1 VAVAPTLLAKSHVS
15 LSVLAMRANVGPN
28 SDGLPYGCCMTAVEL
43 ATLEDEIAGVTLNR
57 PRRLNAIDGSLMDA
71 MDDVMDVLS
80 TGEFRAA
87 ILTGA
92 GRGFCAGADLSGT
105 GEPWTKPP
113 KTAPH
118 SPPFK
123 VSYDAQVRL
132 ADLYTRLYEL
142 PIPVIAAVNGAAVGG
157 GLAFALHCDIRIAS
171 DQARF
176 GSVFIKAG
184 FSSMDM
190 GTSYL
195 LPKIVGAG
203 VAREL
208 MLTGRIIDADEAYRI
223 RLVHEVVAPDELMA
237 AALKMARSIV
247 ENNAYGVWQTK
258 IGLNTALDAPSLRHA
273 KEIENRTQ
281 ILTGFTNNPL
291 EAAKALMEKRSP
303 VWDSL

>member
-1 VAVAPTLLAKSHVS
+1 MP
-15 LSVLAMRANVGPN
+15 
-28 SDGLPYGCCMTAVEL
+28 AVEL
-43 ATLEDEIAGVTLNR
+43 ETLEDNIVCITLNR
-57 PRRLNAIDGSLMDA
+57 PERLNAIDGSLIDGVDHA
-71 MDDVMDVLS
+71 LDVLS
-80 TGEFRAA
+80 AGAFRVA

-105 GEPWTKPP
+105 GEPWVKPKSP
-113 KTAPH
+113 P

-123 VSYDAQVRL
+123 VSYDSQVRL

-142 PIPVIAAVNGAAVGG
+142 PIPVIAAVNGVAVGG
-157 GLAFALHCDIRIAS
+157 GLAFTLVSDIRVAS
-171 DQARF
+171 ERARF

-208 MLTGRIIDADEAYRI
+208 MLTGRIIDAAEAYRI
-223 RLVHEVVAPDELMA
+223 KLVHEVVAPDGLMPA
-237 AALKMARSIV
+237 ACALARSIA

-258 IGLNTALDAPSLRHA
+258 IGLNAALDAPSLRHA
-273 KEIENRTQ
+273 IEIENRTQ
-281 ILTGFTNNPL
+281 ILSGFTNNPL
-291 EAAKALMEKRSP
+291 EAAKAHQEKRAP
-303 VWDSL
+303 RWDPL

>member
-1 VAVAPTLLAKSHVS
+1 
-15 LSVLAMRANVGPN
+15 
-28 SDGLPYGCCMTAVEL
+28 MTAVEL
-43 ATLEDEIAGVTLNR
+43 VTLEDKIAGVTLNR
-57 PRRLNAIDGSLMDA
+57 PDRLNAIDGSLINA
-71 MDDVMDVLS
+71 MDDVLDALS
-80 TGEFRAA
+80 GGEFRAA

-105 GEPWTKPP
+105 GEAWTKTRPETP
-113 KTAPH
+113 A
-118 SPPFK
+118 FK
-123 VSYDAQVRL
+123 INYDAQVRL
-132 ADLYTRLYEL
+132 ADLYLRLYEL
-142 PIPVIAAVNGAAVGG
+142 PIPVIAAVNGVAVGG

-171 DQARF
+171 QQARF

-223 RLVHEVVAPDELMA
+223 RLVHEVVAPDQLME

-247 ENNAYGVWQTK
+247 VNNAYGVWQTK
-258 IGLNTALDAPSLRHA
+258 IGLNAALDAPSLRHA
-273 KEIENRTQ
+273 MEIENRTQ
-281 ILTGFTNNPL
+281 ILSGFTNNPV
-291 EAAKALMEKRSP
+291 EAALAHQQKRAP
-303 VWDSL
+303 KWDPL

>member
-1 VAVAPTLLAKSHVS
+1 MS
-15 LSVLAMRANVGPN
+15 
-28 SDGLPYGCCMTAVEL
+28 AVEFE
-43 ATLEDEIAGVTLNR
+43 TLEDNIAGVTLNR
-57 PRRLNAIDGSLMDA
+57 PDRLNAIDGSLINA
-71 MDDVMDVLS
+71 MDDVLDALS

-105 GEPWTKPP
+105 GEAWTKN
-113 KTAPH
+113 APH
-118 SPPFK
+118 TPAFK
-123 VSYDAQVRL
+123 INYDAQVRL

-142 PIPVIAAVNGAAVGG
+142 PIPVIA
-157 GLAFALHCDIRIAS
+157 S
-171 DQARF
+171 EQARF

-223 RLVHEVVAPDELMA
+223 KLVHEVVPPDDLMT

-247 ENNAYGVWQTK
+247 ENNAFGVWQTK

-273 KEIENRTQ
+273 IEIENRTQ
-281 ILTGFTNNPL
+281 ILTGFTNNTA
-291 EAAKALMEKRSP
+291 EAAKAHREKRAP
-303 VWDSL
+303 RWDPL

>member
-1 VAVAPTLLAKSHVS
+1 
-15 LSVLAMRANVGPN
+15 
-28 SDGLPYGCCMTAVEL
+28 MTAVEL
-43 ATLEDEIAGVTLNR
+43 ATIEDTTENSENKIARVTLNR

-92 GRGFCAGADLSGT
+92 GRGFCAGADLSGE

-113 KTAPH
+113 KTAPQ

-123 VSYDAQVRL
+123 ISYDAQVRL

-223 RLVHEVVAPDELMA
+223 RLVHEVVAPDELMT

-281 ILTGFTNNPL
+281 ILSGFTNNPL
-291 EAAKALMEKRSP
+291 EAAKALQEKRSP
-303 VWDSL
+303 VWDPL

>member
-1 VAVAPTLLAKSHVS
+1 MA
-15 LSVLAMRANVGPN
+15 
-28 SDGLPYGCCMTAVEL
+28 AVERG
-43 ATLEDEIAGVTLNR
+43 TLEENIALITLNR
-57 PRRLNAIDGSLMDA
+57 PRRLNAIDGSLIDA
-71 MDDVMDVLS
+71 MDDCLDALGS
-80 TGEFRAA
+80 GEYRVA

-105 GEPWTKPP
+105 GEAWTKPKP
-113 KTAPH
+113 T

-123 VSYDAQVRL
+123 ASYDAQVRL
-132 ADLYTRLYEL
+132 AEQYIRLYEL
-142 PIPVIAAVNGAAVGG
+142 PIPVIAAVNGVAVGG

-171 DQARF
+171 ESARF

-223 RLVHEVVAPDELMA
+223 KLVHEVVAPDHLITA
-237 AALKMARSIV
+237 SLNMARSIA
-247 ENNAYGVWQTK
+247 ENNAFGVWQTK

-273 KEIENRTQ
+273 IEIENRTQ
-281 ILTGFTNNPL
+281 MLTGFTNNPA
-291 EAAKALMEKRSP
+291 EAAKAHQEKRAP
-303 VWDSL
+303 KWDSL